1 MQNATAVKMTTRF
14 HGHAVLQQS
23 ASARFTA
30 PAANAMK
37 CSALSHIW
45 KGAMSSSCG
54 GVIDESVVIVAAQMP
69 TPDQARM
76 RSHLGEGRFTGKFEC
91 AGSFHDSRGMESP
104 KRILGIEGG
113 GTKTEWVLL
122 SGEADEQK
130 ILDQGRLPGSNL
142 RLTSDDALARLFA
155 VLPPD
160 ATHVGVF
167 LAGCATEEDRTRLR
181 GLVEEAWPRAVLA
194 VGSDR
199 DSGLATAFG
208 AEDGIA
214 VIAGTGAAVHGRRG
228 KRVEKAGGWGQLL
241 GDRGGGYDLAM
252 QGLRLVLTHYDLHQ
266 TITPL
271 AEEILRTLALNRLQ
285 DLVGW
290 AMQADKMSVAR
301 LAPAIFHAAKHGE
314 AEMMATV
321 QAGAGVLAEFTRAVA
336 QRLEFRG
343 APVRLIGGLF
353 THHEEYAALFKY
365 RLSILLPDATVSVCA
380 ESGALG
386 AAWLAWLA
394 GKGERQKAKG
404 DGVVPAEDFADLA
417 KAATEQANPRS
428 VNLEARTTEELV
440 ELFTTEE
447 ENVARALA
455 ACRAELIA
463 AVELVGAA
471 LRAGGRLF
479 YIGAGTSGRLGVLD
493 ASEIPPTFGA
503 PPELVQGIIAGGA
516 EALHRAVEGAEDQ
529 PAAGAHAVL
538 ERGVRAGD
546 VLCGIAA
553 SGRTPFVLGALARAR
568 ETGARTLLLTCN
580 PARSRAVQ
588 PWDAEI
594 DLPVG
599 PEIITGSTRLKAG
612 TATKAVLNLLS
623 TCAMIRLGRVRGN
636 AMVDLHISNA
646 KLRDRGVR
654 LVSAALGL
662 SYEEAQARL
671 ERAGWNVR
679 TCLEAQ

>member
-1 MQNATAVKMTTRF
+1 
-14 HGHAVLQQS
+14 
-23 ASARFTA
+23 
-30 PAANAMK
+30 
-37 CSALSHIW
+37 
-45 KGAMSSSCG
+45 
-54 GVIDESVVIVAAQMP
+54 
-69 TPDQARM
+69 
-76 RSHLGEGRFTGKFEC
+76 
-91 AGSFHDSRGMESP
+91 MESP

-122 SGEADEQK
+122 TGEADEHK
-130 ILDQGRLPGSNL
+130 ILSQGTLPASNL
-142 RLTSDDALARLFA
+142 RLISDEALARLFS
-155 VLPPD
+155 VLAAD

-167 LAGCATEEDRTRLR
+167 LAGCATEEDRARLG
-181 GLVEEAWPRAVLA
+181 GLAESAWPHAVL
-194 VGSDR
+194 VIGSDR

-228 KRVEKAGGWGQLL
+228 ERVEKAGGWGQLL

-252 QGLRLVLTHYDLHQ
+252 QGLRLVLTHYDLNQ
-266 TITPL
+266 KITPL

-285 DLVGW
+285 DLSGW

-314 AEMMATV
+314 PEMLATV
-321 QAGAGVLAEFTRAVA
+321 QAGAGVLADFTRAVA
-336 QRLEFRG
+336 QRLDFTN
-343 APVRLIGGLF
+343 APVKLIGGLF
-353 THHEEYAALFKY
+353 THHPEYAALFKY
-365 RLSILLPDATVSVCA
+365 RLSMLLPDAVASVCG

-386 AAWLAWLA
+386 AAWLA
-394 GKGERQKAKG
+394 GKGGRE
-404 DGVVPAEDFADLA
+404 VVGLVSMDDAADLA
-417 KAATEQANPRS
+417 TAATEQANPRS
-428 VNLEARTTEELV
+428 VNLEERTTGELV

-447 ENVARALA
+447 ENVARALV
-455 ACRAELIA
+455 ACRAELVA
-463 AVELVGAA
+463 AVDVVGAA
-471 LRAGGRLF
+471 LRGGGRLF

-503 PPELVQGIIAGGA
+503 PAELVQGIIAGGA

-529 PAAGAHAVL
+529 PGAGALAVL

-553 SGRTPFVLGALARAR
+553 SGRTPFVLGALAGAR
-568 ETGARTLLLTCN
+568 ELGARTILLTCN
-580 PARSRAVQ
+580 PARQRAAQ
-588 PWDAEI
+588 PWDVEI

-612 TATKAVLNLLS
+612 TATKVTLNLLS

-636 AMVDLHISNA
+636 AMVDLRISNA

-654 LVSAALGL
+654 LVSTALGL
-662 SYEEAQARL
+662 SYPEAQVRL

-679 TCLEAQ
+679 ACLDAK

>member
-1 MQNATAVKMTTRF
+1 
-14 HGHAVLQQS
+14 
-23 ASARFTA
+23 
-30 PAANAMK
+30 
-37 CSALSHIW
+37 
-45 KGAMSSSCG
+45 
-54 GVIDESVVIVAAQMP
+54 
-69 TPDQARM
+69 
-76 RSHLGEGRFTGKFEC
+76 
-91 AGSFHDSRGMESP
+91 MESP

-122 SGEADEQK
+122 AGEAYENK
-130 ILDQGRLPGSNL
+130 VSGQGTLPGSNL
-142 RLTSDDALARLFA
+142 RLVTDDTLARLFS
-155 VLPPD
+155 VLPTD

-181 GLVEEAWPRAVLA
+181 GLAEKAWPRAVLA
-194 VGSDR
+194 IGSDR

-228 KRVEKAGGWGQLL
+228 ARVEKAGGWGQLL

-252 QGLRLVLTHYDLHQ
+252 QGLRLVLTHYDLNQ
-266 TITPL
+266 RITPL

-314 AEMMATV
+314 PEMLATV

-336 QRLEFRG
+336 QRLAFPA

-365 RLSILLPDATVSVCA
+365 RLSILLPDATVSVCG

-386 AAWLAWLA
+386 AAWLA
-394 GKGERQKAKG
+394 GQGSG
-404 DGVVPAEDFADLA
+404 DRSWEIGDRENASAADAAALA

-428 VNLEARTTEELV
+428 VNLEERTTTELV
-440 ELFTTEE
+440 DLFTTEE
-447 ENVARALA
+447 ECVARALA

-463 AVELVGAA
+463 AVDLVSTA
-471 LRAGGRLF
+471 LQAGGRLF
-479 YIGAGTSGRLGVLD
+479 YVGAGTSGRLGVLD

-503 PPELVQGIIAGGA
+503 PPELVQGIMAGGA
-516 EALHRAVEGAEDQ
+516 AALHRSIEGVEDQ
-529 PAAGAHAVL
+529 PEAGALAVA

-580 PARSRAVQ
+580 PTRVRAAQ

-612 TATKAVLNLLS
+612 TATKVTLNLLS

-654 LVSAALGL
+654 LVSATLDIG
-662 SYEEAQARL
+662 YEEARARL

-679 TCLEAQ
+679 ACLAAR

>member
-1 MQNATAVKMTTRF
+1 M
-14 HGHAVLQQS
+14 
-23 ASARFTA
+23 
-30 PAANAMK
+30 
-37 CSALSHIW
+37 
-45 KGAMSSSCG
+45 
-54 GVIDESVVIVAAQMP
+54 IVHAQMP
-69 TPDQARM
+69 TPHQASL
-76 RSHLGEGRFTGKFEC
+76 RSQFGAVRFTGKFEC
-91 AGSFHDSRGMESP
+91 AGSFHDSPVMESP

-113 GTKTEWVLL
+113 GTKTDWVLL
-122 SGEADEQK
+122 SGEADEHK
-130 ILDQGRLPGSNL
+130 ILSQGKLSAANL
-142 RLTSDDALARLFA
+142 RLITDDALAQLFS
-155 VLPPD
+155 VLPAD

-167 LAGCATEEDRTRLR
+167 LAGCGTEEDRARLR
-181 GLVEEAWPRAVLA
+181 GLAEKAWPRAVLA

-199 DSGLATAFG
+199 DSGMATAFG
-208 AEDGIA
+208 DGDGIA
-214 VIAGTGAAVHGRRG
+214 VIAGTGAAVSGRHGD
-228 KRVEKAGGWGQLL
+228 RVEKAGGWGQLL

-252 QGLRLVLTHYDLHQ
+252 QGLRLVLTHYDLNQ
-266 TITPL
+266 KITPL
-271 AEEILRTLALNRLQ
+271 AEEILRMLALNRLQ

-301 LAPAIFHAAKHGE
+301 LAPAIFRAAKFGE
-314 AEMMATV
+314 PELLATV
-321 QAGAGVLAEFTRAVA
+321 QAGAGVLADFTRAVA
-336 QRLEFRG
+336 QRLDFMD
-343 APVRLIGGLF
+343 APVKLIGGLF
-353 THHEEYAALFKY
+353 THHDDYAALFKY
-365 RLSILLPDATVSVCA
+365 RLSVLLPEATVSVCD

-386 AAWLAWLA
+386 AAWLAAGKVGGRRAESGREAAADDAVSLA
-394 GKGERQKAKG
+394 G
-404 DGVVPAEDFADLA
+404 
-417 KAATEQANPRS
+417 AATEQANPRS
-428 VNLEARTTEELV
+428 VNLEERTTAELV

-463 AVELVGAA
+463 AVDLTGAA

-516 EALHRAVEGAEDQ
+516 AALHRAVEGAEDQ
-529 PAAGAHAVL
+529 PDAGALAVL

-568 ETGARTLLLTCN
+568 ALGARTILLTCN
-580 PARSRAVQ
+580 PARTRAAE
-588 PWDAEI
+588 PWDVEI

-612 TATKAVLNLLS
+612 TATKVALNLLS

-662 SYEEAQARL
+662 GYDEAQARL
-671 ERAGWNVR
+671 ARADWNVR
-679 TCLEAQ
+679 ACLDAK

>member
-1 MQNATAVKMTTRF
+1 
-14 HGHAVLQQS
+14 
-23 ASARFTA
+23 
-30 PAANAMK
+30 
-37 CSALSHIW
+37 
-45 KGAMSSSCG
+45 
-54 GVIDESVVIVAAQMP
+54 
-69 TPDQARM
+69 
-76 RSHLGEGRFTGKFEC
+76 
-91 AGSFHDSRGMESP
+91 MESP

-122 SGEADEQK
+122 TGEADEHK
-130 ILDQGRLPGSNL
+130 ILSQGTLPASNL
-142 RLTSDDALARLFA
+142 RLISDEALARLFS
-155 VLPPD
+155 VLAAD

-167 LAGCATEEDRTRLR
+167 LAGCATEEDRARLG
-181 GLVEEAWPRAVLA
+181 GLAESAWPHAVL
-194 VGSDR
+194 VIGSDR

-228 KRVEKAGGWGQLL
+228 ERVEKAGGWGQLL

-252 QGLRLVLTHYDLHQ
+252 QGLRLVLTHYDLNQ
-266 TITPL
+266 KITPL

-285 DLVGW
+285 DLSGW

-314 AEMMATV
+314 PEMLATV
-321 QAGAGVLAEFTRAVA
+321 QAGAGVLADFTRAVA
-336 QRLEFRG
+336 QRLDFTN
-343 APVRLIGGLF
+343 APVKLIGGLF
-353 THHEEYAALFKY
+353 THHPEYAALFKY
-365 RLSILLPDATVSVCA
+365 RLSMLLPDAVASVCG

-386 AAWLAWLA
+386 AAWLA
-394 GKGERQKAKG
+394 GKGGRE
-404 DGVVPAEDFADLA
+404 VVGLVSMDDAADLA
-417 KAATEQANPRS
+417 TAATEQANPRS
-428 VNLEARTTEELV
+428 VNLEERTTGELV

-447 ENVARALA
+447 ENVARALV
-455 ACRAELIA
+455 ACRAELVA
-463 AVELVGAA
+463 AVDVVGAA
-471 LRAGGRLF
+471 LRGGGRLF

-516 EALHRAVEGAEDQ
+516 VALHRAVEGAEDQ
-529 PAAGAHAVL
+529 PDAGALAAL
-538 ERGVRAGD
+538 ERGVRTGD

-568 ETGARTLLLTCN
+568 ALGARTILLTCN
-580 PARSRAVQ
+580 PARTRAAE
-588 PWDAEI
+588 PWDVEI

-612 TATKAVLNLLS
+612 TATKVALNLLS
-623 TCAMIRLGRVRGN
+623 TCAMILLGRVRGN

-662 SYEEAQARL
+662 GYDEAQTRL
-671 ERAGWNVR
+671 ARAGWNVR
-679 TCLEAQ
+679 ACLHAK

>member
-1 MQNATAVKMTTRF
+1 
-14 HGHAVLQQS
+14 
-23 ASARFTA
+23 
-30 PAANAMK
+30 
-37 CSALSHIW
+37 
-45 KGAMSSSCG
+45 
-54 GVIDESVVIVAAQMP
+54 
-69 TPDQARM
+69 
-76 RSHLGEGRFTGKFEC
+76 
-91 AGSFHDSRGMESP
+91 MESP

-122 SGEADEQK
+122 TGEADQQK
-130 ILDQGRLPGSNL
+130 IHSQGVLPASNL
-142 RLTSDDALARLFA
+142 RLITDEALLQLFS
-155 VLPPD
+155 VLPAD

-167 LAGCATEEDRTRLR
+167 LAGCATPEDRTRLQ
-181 GLVEEAWPRAVLA
+181 GLAEQAWPQAVLA

-208 AEDGIA
+208 EDDGIA
-214 VIAGTGAAVHGRRG
+214 VIAGTGAAVHGRKDG
-228 KRVEKAGGWGQLL
+228 QVEKAGGWGQLL

-252 QGLRLVLTHYDLHQ
+252 QGLRLVLTHYDLNQ
-266 TITPL
+266 RITPL

-314 AEMMATV
+314 PEMLATV
-321 QAGAGVLAEFTRAVA
+321 QAGAGVLAEYTRAVA
-336 QRLEFRG
+336 QRLEFRH
-343 APVRLIGGLF
+343 APVKLIGGLF
-353 THHEEYAALFKY
+353 THHEEYVALFKY
-365 RLSILLPDATVSVCA
+365 RLSILLPDAQVSVCG

-386 AAWLAWLA
+386 AAWLAGQGTRSTSDVPSPAKALVADAAGLA
-394 GKGERQKAKG
+394 R
-404 DGVVPAEDFADLA
+404 
-417 KAATEQANPRS
+417 AATEQPNPRS
-428 VNLEARTTEELV
+428 VNLEERTTAELV
-440 ELFTTEE
+440 DLFATEE
-447 ENVARALA
+447 EQVARALV

-463 AVELVGAA
+463 AVDLVSEA
-471 LRAGGRLF
+471 LRGGGRLF
-479 YIGAGTSGRLGVLD
+479 HIGAGTSGRLGVLD

-529 PAAGAHAVL
+529 PQAGAQAVL
-538 ERGVRAGD
+538 ERGLRAGD

-568 ETGARTLLLTCN
+568 QLGARTILLTCN
-580 PARSRAVQ
+580 PARQRAAS

-612 TATKAVLNLLS
+612 TATKVTLNLLS

-654 LVSAALGL
+654 LVSTTLGL
-662 SYEEAQARL
+662 SYDEARERL
-671 ERAGWNVR
+671 ERAQWNVR
-679 TCLEAQ
+679 ACLEEK

>member
-1 MQNATAVKMTTRF
+1 MV
-14 HGHAVLQQS
+14 S
-23 ASARFTA
+23 AQ
-30 PAANAMK
+30 
-37 CSALSHIW
+37 I
-45 KGAMSSSCG
+45 
-54 GVIDESVVIVAAQMP
+54 P
-69 TPDQARM
+69 TPHQASL
-76 RSHLGEGRFTGKFEC
+76 RSHWGAVRFTGRLSAQGVFN
-91 AGSFHDSRGMESP
+91 DSPAMESP

-122 SGEADEQK
+122 SGEADEHK
-130 ILDQGRLPGSNL
+130 ILSQGNLSAANL
-142 RLTSDDALARLFA
+142 RLITDDALAQLFS
-155 VLPPD
+155 VLPAD

-167 LAGCATEEDRTRLR
+167 LAGCATEADRTRLR
-181 GLVEEAWPRAVLA
+181 GLAKKAWPRAVLA

-199 DSGLATAFG
+199 DSGMATAFG
-208 AEDGIA
+208 DGDGIA
-214 VIAGTGAAVHGRRG
+214 VIAGTGAAVSGRHGE
-228 KRVEKAGGWGQLL
+228 RVEKAGGWGQLL

-252 QGLRLVLTHYDLHQ
+252 QGLRLVLTHYDLNQ
-266 TITPL
+266 RITPL

-301 LAPAIFHAAKHGE
+301 LAPAIFRAAKFGE
-314 AEMMATV
+314 PELLATV
-321 QAGAGVLAEFTRAVA
+321 QAGAGVLADFTRAVA
-336 QRLEFRG
+336 QRLDFMD
-343 APVRLIGGLF
+343 APVKLIGGLF
-353 THHEEYAALFKY
+353 THHDDYAALFKY
-365 RLSILLPDATVSVCA
+365 RLSILLPKAKVSVCD

-386 AAWLAWLA
+386 AAWLAG
-394 GKGERQKAKG
+394 GKGERRKAKG
-404 DGVVPAEDFADLA
+404 EGEAAPGDAVSLA
-417 KAATEQANPRS
+417 GAATEQGNPRS
-428 VNLEARTTEELV
+428 VNLEERTTAELV

-463 AVELVGAA
+463 AVDLTDVA

-479 YIGAGTSGRLGVLD
+479 YVGAGTSGRLGVLD

-516 EALHRAVEGAEDQ
+516 AALHRAVEGAEDQ
-529 PAAGAHAVL
+529 PDAGALAVL

-568 ETGARTLLLTCN
+568 ELGARTVLLTCN
-580 PARSRAVQ
+580 PARTRAAV
-588 PWDAEI
+588 PWDVEI

-612 TATKAVLNLLS
+612 TATKVALNLLS

-654 LVSAALGL
+654 LVISALGL

-671 ERAGWNVR
+671 TRAGWNVR
-679 TCLEAQ
+679 ACLDSK

>member
-1 MQNATAVKMTTRF
+1 
-14 HGHAVLQQS
+14 
-23 ASARFTA
+23 
-30 PAANAMK
+30 
-37 CSALSHIW
+37 
-45 KGAMSSSCG
+45 
-54 GVIDESVVIVAAQMP
+54 
-69 TPDQARM
+69 
-76 RSHLGEGRFTGKFEC
+76 
-91 AGSFHDSRGMESP
+91 MESP

-122 SGEADEQK
+122 TGEADGHK
-130 ILDQGRLPGSNL
+130 TLSQGVLPASNL
-142 RLTSDDALARLFA
+142 RLITDEALAQLFS
-155 VLPPD
+155 VLPQD

-167 LAGCATEEDRTRLR
+167 LAGCATEEDRARLR
-181 GLVEEAWPRAVLA
+181 GLAERAWQLAAVS

-208 AEDGIA
+208 EEDGIA
-214 VIAGTGAAVHGRRG
+214 VIAGTGAAVHGRKG
-228 KRVEKAGGWGQLL
+228 GRVEKAGGWGQLL

-252 QGLRLVLTHYDLHQ
+252 QGLRLVLTHYDLNQ
-266 TITPL
+266 RITPL

-314 AEMMATV
+314 PEMLATV
-321 QAGAGVLAEFTRAVA
+321 QAGASVLAEFTRAVA
-336 QRLEFRG
+336 QRLQFPG
-343 APVRLIGGLF
+343 APVKLIGGLF
-353 THHEEYAALFKY
+353 THHQEYAALFKY
-365 RLSILLPDATVSVCA
+365 RLSILLPDAVVSVCD

-386 AAWLAWLA
+386 AAWLAGKDGRRKAEGGREVA
-394 GKGERQKAKG
+394 GTVLRVDDASE
-404 DGVVPAEDFADLA
+404 LA

-428 VNLEARTTEELV
+428 VNLEERTTEELV
-440 ELFTTEE
+440 ALFTTEE

-455 ACRAELIA
+455 ACRGELIA
-463 AVELVGAA
+463 AVDLVGAA

-503 PPELVQGIIAGGA
+503 PPEQVQGIIAGGVM
-516 EALHRAVEGAEDQ
+516 ALHRAVEGAEDQ
-529 PAAGAHAVL
+529 PDAGALAVL

-546 VLCGIAA
+546 VICGIAA

-568 ETGARTLLLTCN
+568 KLDARTILLTCN
-580 PARSRAVQ
+580 PARQRTAQ
-588 PWDAEI
+588 PWDVEI

-599 PEIITGSTRLKAG
+599 PEIVTGSTRLKAG
-612 TATKAVLNLLS
+612 TATKVALNILS
-623 TCAMIRLGRVRGN
+623 TCGMIRLGRVRGN

-662 SYEEAQARL
+662 GYEEARVRL

-679 TCLEAQ
+679 ACLEAK

>member
-1 MQNATAVKMTTRF
+1 
-14 HGHAVLQQS
+14 
-23 ASARFTA
+23 
-30 PAANAMK
+30 MK
-37 CSALSHIW
+37 
-45 KGAMSSSCG
+45 
-54 GVIDESVVIVAAQMP
+54 
-69 TPDQARM
+69 
-76 RSHLGEGRFTGKFEC
+76 
-91 AGSFHDSRGMESP
+91 SP

-113 GTKTEWVLL
+113 GTKTDWVLL
-122 SGEADEQK
+122 TGEADEYK
-130 ILDQGRLPGSNL
+130 IHSQGKLSASNL
-142 RLTSDDALARLFA
+142 RLISDEALARLFS
-155 VLPPD
+155 VLPAD

-167 LAGCATEEDRTRLR
+167 LAGCGTEEDRVRLR
-181 GLVEEAWPRAVLA
+181 GLAERAWPRAVLA

-228 KRVEKAGGWGQLL
+228 ERVEKAGGWGQLL

-252 QGLRLVLTHYDLHQ
+252 QGLRLVLTHYDLNQ
-266 TITPL
+266 RITPL

-314 AEMMATV
+314 PEMLATV
-321 QAGAGVLAEFTRAVA
+321 QAGAGVLADFTRAVA
-336 QRLEFRG
+336 QRLGFAN
-343 APVRLIGGLF
+343 APVKLIGGLF

-365 RLSILLPDATVSVCA
+365 RLSILLPDAVVSVCE

-386 AAWLAWLA
+386 AAWLA
-394 GKGERQKAKG
+394 GKGGRRKAEG
-404 DGVVPAEDFADLA
+404 GREVVGLAPTDDAGDLA

-428 VNLEARTTEELV
+428 VNLEERTTAELV
-440 ELFTTEE
+440 ELFTSEE
-447 ENVARALA
+447 ENVARALV

-463 AVELVGAA
+463 AVDLVGAA
-471 LRAGGRLF
+471 LRDGGRLF

-516 EALHRAVEGAEDQ
+516 AALHRAVEGAEDQ
-529 PAAGAHAVL
+529 PDAGALAVL

-568 ETGARTLLLTCN
+568 EMGARTILLTCN
-580 PARSRAVQ
+580 PARQRAVQ
-588 PWDAEI
+588 PWDVEI

-612 TATKAVLNLLS
+612 TATKVTLNLLS

-662 SYEEAQARL
+662 DYADAQARL

-679 TCLEAQ
+679 ACLEAK